1 MLEIRN
7 ATEKDLDMLTEL
19 EHACFPADE
28 AASREMLNDRLA
40 SYANHFWLLERD
52 GELVSM
58 VNGMVTDDHDLD
70 DSMYA
75 DASQHNESGKWQMLF
90 GVETLPKYRRKGYA
104 SILMKEV
111 IKDCNEDSRK
121 GIVLTCKEEYI
132 PFYEKL
138 GFVNKGRSISSHAGK
153 TWYLMELELDSHE

>member
-19 EHACFPADE
+19 EHACFHADE

-75 DASQHNESGKWQMLF
+75 DASQHNE
-90 GVETLPKYRRKGYA
+90 RKMADAVWCGNTA
-104 SILMKEV
+104 EV
-111 IKDCNEDSRK
+111 PQKRLCLHTDEGS
-121 GIVLTCKEEYI
+121 Y
-132 PFYEKL
+132 
-138 GFVNKGRSISSHAGK
+138 
-153 TWYLMELELDSHE
+153 